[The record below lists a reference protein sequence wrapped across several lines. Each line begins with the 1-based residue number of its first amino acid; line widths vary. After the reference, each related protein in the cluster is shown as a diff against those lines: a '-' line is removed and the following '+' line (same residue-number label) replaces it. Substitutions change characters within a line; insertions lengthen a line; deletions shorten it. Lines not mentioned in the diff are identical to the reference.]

1 MKQLRSALLAL
12 LLTLSLAVPAAAEE
26 LAVDAQ
32 ACLLMEKAT
41 GEVLYAVNE
50 HEQLEPASVTKVM
63 TLLLVMEAI
72 DSGALGYDDVVTASA
87 YACSMGGSQIW
98 LKENEQM
105 TVEEMLKAVCVA
117 SANDASVALAEHIA
131 GSAEAFVEKMNQ
143 RAAELGMEDTHFV
156 NPTGLPAEGHVTSAY
171 DIALMSRELIL
182 HHPDIRRFTTIWMD
196 TLRDGE
202 FGLSNTNKLIR
213 YYEGATG
220 LKTGSTDSALYCL
233 SATAEREGME
243 LIAVILKSPTSTQR
257 FESAKVLL
265 NYGFAA
271 YDLAEVEPEEP
282 LTAIPVR
289 LGTAA
294 SVTVEMEGEEKLL
307 VTKDKIGTM
316 EVQTQLETEL
326 AAPVEKGQQVGTLT
340 VTSGEEILAQ
350 LPLVAGE
357 TVERLSYR
365 QIFLRCLRMAF
376 LGGRQAPFCA
386 ERRVLPCL

>member
-1 MKQLRSALLAL
+1 MKKLRSFLLAL
-12 LLTLSLAVPAAAEE
+12 LVLVSLAAPAAAEE

-32 ACLLMEKAT
+32 ACLLMEKTT

-50 HEQLEPASVTKVM
+50 HEQLEPASVTKIM

-72 DSGALGYDDVVTASA
+72 DSGSLHYDDMVTASA

-271 YDLAEVEPEEP
+271 YDLAEVAPEEP

-357 TVERLSYR
+357 TVERLSYG

-376 LGGRQAPFCA
+376 LGG
-386 ERRVLPCL
+386 

>member
-1 MKQLRSALLAL
+1 MKKLRSFLLAL
-12 LLTLSLAVPAAAEE
+12 LVLVSLAAPAAAEE

-32 ACLLMEKAT
+32 ACLLMEKTT

-50 HEQLEPASVTKVM
+50 HEQLEPASVTKIM

-72 DSGALGYDDVVTASA
+72 DSGSLHYDDMVTASA

-271 YDLAEVEPEEP
+271 YGLAEVEPEEP

-376 LGGRQAPFCA
+376 LGG
-386 ERRVLPCL
+386 

>member
-1 MKQLRSALLAL
+1 MKKLRSFLLAL
-12 LLTLSLAVPAAAEE
+12 LVLVSLAAPAAAEE

-32 ACLLMEKAT
+32 ACLLMEKTT

-50 HEQLEPASVTKVM
+50 HEQLEPASVTKIM

-72 DSGALGYDDVVTASA
+72 DSGSLHYDDMVTASA

-105 TVEEMLKAVCVA
+105 TVGEMLKAVCVA

-271 YDLAEVEPEEP
+271 YGLAEVAPEEP

-376 LGGRQAPFCA
+376 LGG
-386 ERRVLPCL
+386 